1 MERLWPGTGR
11 PVRRLPGR
19 RRGDGRG
26 PRDRVRRWCHG
37 RCLVARSC
45 GVRRNVP
52 EAGVDVQVQQRSR
65 LLKGAV
71 VALSLV
77 LAVCAIVITTA
88 IVYRMIKPA
97 PPAPLPPFGMSALP
111 VPVGCTIDY
120 VTAEGDRLIV
130 EIGG

>member
-1 MERLWPGTGR
+1 MGR
-11 PVRRLPGR
+11 
-19 RRGDGRG
+19 D
-26 PRDRVRRWCHG
+26 
-37 RCLVARSC
+37 
-45 GVRRNVP
+45 VP
-52 EAGVDVQVQQRSR
+52 EAGVDVQVQQRTR

-71 VALSLV
+71 IALSLV

-97 PPAPLPPFGMSALP
+97 PPEPLPPFGMSALP

-130 EIGG
+130 EIGGSEECRRILIADLRTGTLIGQFQFPNQ